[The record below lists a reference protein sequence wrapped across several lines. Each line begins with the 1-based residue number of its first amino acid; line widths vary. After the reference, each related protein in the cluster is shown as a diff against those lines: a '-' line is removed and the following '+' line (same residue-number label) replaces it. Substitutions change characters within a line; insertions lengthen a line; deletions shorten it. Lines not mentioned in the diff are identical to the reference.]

1 MSSRVGFALAVVL
14 LLVGAG
20 LRMWE
25 LSTLPAGLSNA
36 EITDVRVAETARQ
49 GKIEVFY
56 DLGSEGREGLY
67 HMALTAFTSV
77 AGNGILGFRLLSVW
91 SGLVTLALAYALA
104 SRLFGS
110 LAGVAALALMTLNFG
125 DVLLSR
131 QVSRETMLPLLLV
144 AIMLTMARALSIYKD
159 VHPRLPVN
167 TAYGLLGLLLGLG
180 FYLHPMHFM
189 IVLFSMAFI
198 ASRLVARSRP
208 PRQTIPYL
216 LFSLLVLMIVAMPY
230 LISTIRLPEL
240 AGAGRVFGS
249 YTVGQKPPLQA
260 IFDGVAG
267 ILFLGDA
274 NPVHNLPGRP
284 LIDLISGLVVLV
296 GVLMAVRHWRQAR
309 YALLLIATMVLAPV
323 CFLTGDS
330 PNFSTFAPL
339 LPLLALFFGLGIHT
353 LYQST
358 VPATRRPA
366 AFALLVLLVFNL
378 VWMGH
383 DFFTVWTARD
393 DVQTA
398 YNSRIGSL
406 AHYLDQTAGD
416 IPSVICDSNLGR
428 VTDQLSN
435 TDLLLIM
442 MNRKTAHL
450 RYADCGTGMIFVNGG
465 IKQQVILPDADTL
478 GMMQTYLHDWLMQGT
493 VVEQRGIPTDSV
505 VIMDVAGTLADTVGR
520 FTTTAPAGYAP
531 EAGVGLA
538 IPPVRFGGNI
548 AFLGYEPWGTR
559 PYSPGGIFTTITYW
573 RVDGVVPPDLRFFTH
588 VLADPAACCTA
599 QNDTISVDIRQ
610 LTDRDVFIQI
620 TFVPLP
626 VSAPVG
632 EYDISIGAYLNI
644 TKTRMGV
651 LVGDQQRGT
660 RLFLG
665 QIRIE
670 RPA

>member
-1 MSSRVGFALAVVL
+1 LSSRVGFALAVVL
-14 LLVGAG
+14 LLIGSG

-25 LSTLPAGLSNA
+25 LSTLPAGLSEA

-56 DLGSEGREGLY
+56 DLGGEGREGLY

-91 SGLVTLALAYALA
+91 SGLITLALVYALA

-110 LAGVAALALMTLNFG
+110 LAGVAALALMTLNFW

-131 QVSRETMLPLLLV
+131 QVSRETLLPLLVV
-144 AIMLTMARALSIYKD
+144 AVMLTMARALTVYKE

-167 TAYGLLGLLLGLG
+167 TAFGLLGLLLAMG
-180 FYLHPMHFM
+180 FYLHPAHFM
-189 IVLFSMAFI
+189 IVLFSMIFI
-198 ASRLVARSRP
+198 ASRLIARSRP

-216 LFSLLVLMIVAMPY
+216 LFSLLLLMIVAMPY

-240 AGAGRVFGS
+240 AGAARVFGS

-260 IFDGVAG
+260 IFDGIVG

-274 NPVHNLPGRP
+274 NPIRNLPGRP
-284 LIDLISGLVVLV
+284 LIDLVSGLVVLV
-296 GVLMAVRHWRQAR
+296 GLLMAARHWRQAR
-309 YALLLIATMVLAPV
+309 YALLLIATVVLIPV

-330 PNFSTFAPL
+330 PNFAAFSPL
-339 LPLLALFFGLGIHT
+339 LPVLALFFGLGIHT

-358 VPATRRPA
+358 VSSTRIPA
-366 AFALLVLLVFNL
+366 ALALGTLLVFNV

-383 DFFTVWTARD
+383 DFFTVWPARD

-398 YNSRIGSL
+398 YNTRIGSL
-406 AHYLDQTAGD
+406 AHYLDQTAAD
-416 IPSVICDSNLGR
+416 IPTVICDSNLGR
-428 VTDQLSN
+428 TTNQLSN

-442 MNRKTAHL
+442 MNRKAAHL

-465 IKQQVILPDADTL
+465 IKQQVVLPDADTL
-478 GMMQTYLHDWLMQGT
+478 SMMQAYLRDWLMRGT
-493 VVEQRGIPTDSV
+493 VIDEAGIPTDSV
-505 VIMDVAGTLADTVGR
+505 VVMEVSGALADTVGR

-531 EAGVGLA
+531 EAGMGLA
-538 IPPVRFGGNI
+538 VPPVRFGGNI
-548 AFLGYEPWGTR
+548 AFLGYEPLGAR
-559 PYSPGGIFTTITYW
+559 PYPPGGIVTSITYW
-573 RVDGVVPPDLRFFTH
+573 RVDGVIPPDLRFFTH

-599 QNDTISVDIRQ
+599 QNDTIGVDVRQ
-610 LTDRDVFIQI
+610 LDDRDVFIQI

-626 VSAPVG
+626 FSAPAG
-632 EYDISIGAYLNI
+632 EYDVSVGAYLGI
-644 TKTRMGV
+644 TGTRMGV
-651 LVGDQQRGT
+651 LVDDQQRGT